1 MHEEAQPEKAS
12 AGPVLVVDDDHHSR
26 DLMALSLSL
35 AGLEV
40 VQAAS
45 GQQALD
51 LVASGTF
58 AAVVLDNQMPGF
70 SGLEVVRVLRDR
82 RETATM
88 PIILVTADDGPGDR
102 VAGLGTGA
110 SDYIVKPF
118 EPDELGARVRAQL
131 RTQALWGEM
140 IDAHRRERRAIAAA
154 VSRLDGETTAEN
166 TAWQVCS
173 EIERLGYP
181 GVAIV
186 SVGMPDV
193 VVPIGVAGLPAWQL
207 QAGRRLPAALS
218 TYLVDRA
225 SHGPWI
231 DYLDDDEASGFVG
244 GPYPGPAVVAYAPMH
259 AGDELI
265 GLFVLQPGG
274 APGRASA
281 AAMSRTLAEAIDFA
295 DISAGMLGPSLGR
308 RSRHEQRQD
317 EMRRVIDDRAF
328 SPVFQ
333 PIVMVDSGEVVGY
346 EALTRFDDGEPPQDR
361 FIDASNLALGV
372 DLELATLKAAVE
384 AQADLPAD
392 RWVSLNISPTVVMAG
407 GLLEEVI
414 GGCDRPLVLEL
425 TEHDRVDDYPA
436 LREALAR
443 LTPHVHVSIDDA
455 GAGFASLRHVLELRP
470 EFMKLDRSWIAGI
483 DHDPARQALVA
494 GLTHFSRATGCCLIA
509 EGVESQEELS
519 VLRHFEVELG
529 QGFLFGRPQRLLA

>member
-1 MHEEAQPEKAS
+1 MHEDAQPEKGS

-26 DLMALSLSL
+26 DLMALALSL

-40 VQAAS
+40 VQAGS

-58 AAVVLDNQMPGF
+58 GAVVLDNQMPGF
-70 SGLEVVRVLRDR
+70 TGLDVVRVLRDR
-82 RETATM
+82 RETSTM

-102 VAGLGTGA
+102 VAGLGSGA

-118 EPDELGARVRAQL
+118 EPDELVARVRAQL

-166 TAWQVCS
+166 TAWLVCT

-181 GVAIV
+181 GVAIL

-207 QAGRRLPAALS
+207 QAGRRLRHA
-218 TYLVDRA
+218 VDVPRRPR
-225 SHGPWI
+225 HGPWI
-231 DYLDDDEASGFVG
+231 DYLGDDEASTFVG

-259 AGDELI
+259 AGEELI
-265 GLFVLQPGG
+265 GLFVLQPTR

-333 PIVMVDSGEVVGY
+333 PIVMADSGDVVGY
-346 EALTRFDDGEPPQDR
+346 EALTRFDDGESPHDR

-372 DLELATLKAAVE
+372 DLELATLKAAVQ
-384 AQADLPAD
+384 AQADLPGD
-392 RWVSLNISPTVVMAG
+392 RWVSLNISPNVVMAG

-414 GGCDRPLVLEL
+414 TGCDRPLVLEL

-436 LREALAR
+436 LREALAQ

-455 GAGFASLRHVLELRP
+455 GAGFASLRHVLELGP
-470 EFMKLDRSWIAGI
+470 S
-483 DHDPARQALVA
+483 
-494 GLTHFSRATGCCLIA
+494 S
-509 EGVESQEELS
+509 
-519 VLRHFEVELG
+519 
-529 QGFLFGRPQRLLA
+529 